1 MFYVQS
7 GWVSSSTETA
17 AHWLITALAIYFYCQ
32 KCQSPTAE
40 QFGSECRWLSW
51 KTFLF
56 FLVFGTD
63 KWDSRVST
71 RVVWAGVGVLKKL
84 WGILVE
90 FGGDLLLRVVRCSTS
105 SMLTIF
111 PFTSDSKAK
120 CHSQPMPQCLPSLK
134 QNNRWLDLE
143 VSYLTYLAVLFCFL
157 MVLGY
162 ELEVIPAA
170 LATSLLTE
178 VKTAWFSHCYLPR
191 LLLHM
196 HLLCSE
202 DPKLCM

>member
-1 MFYVQS
+1 MNEKFHKDCYS
-7 GWVSSSTETA
+7 
-17 AHWLITALAIYFYCQ
+17 LADHCTCNLLLLL
-32 KCQSPTAE
+32 KMLRP
-40 QFGSECRWLSW
+40 RSW
-51 KTFLF
+51 TIWFWMQMAKLKNLF
-56 FLVFGTD
+56 FLGFGTN
-63 KWDSRVST
+63 KWDSRVPA
-71 RVVWAGVGVLKKL
+71 RVVWAVVEVLKKL

-90 FGGDLLLRVVRCSTS
+90 FGGDLLLRVVQCSTY

-120 CHSQPMPQCLPSLK
+120 CHSQPLPQCLPSVK

-143 VSYLTYLAVLFCFL
+143 VSYLTYLAVVFCFV

-170 LATSLLTE
+170 LASSLPTDI
-178 VKTAWFSHCYLPR
+178 KIAWFSHYYLLR
-191 LLLHM
+191 LLLHV
-196 HLLCSE
+196 HLLCLG